1 MRRTGRKKA
10 PYRPQRDDNS
20 SAPSESTLGDYRNDP
35 VPQYAEQLLHPGPS
49 NSYDSVISQLNED
62 VSNLKTEIRKL
73 KEQKKNIL
81 TEEEKK
87 KLSDKQMLQIIDVL
101 DKRNEATK
109 DDVYLFL
116 KALSSGEK
124 CVNVRIG
131 YKITHHLTEHLRK
144 SGSEKNIVTVFDYP
158 VSVNGWSVQF
168 ESELSPDFVA
178 PYEPKDDGIN
188 SFTLEWMVYNIV
200 LTMPEKK
207 KMKIVA
213 QENDEN
219 HEERK
224 DRKLVSIKTSR
235 ETEDLVKFGVKM
247 YRIECQHSGVR
258 EFANIEFAEQL
269 PNGESW
275 QTTCI
280 TWTVVNE
287 DA

>member
-1 MRRTGRKKA
+1 M
-10 PYRPQRDDNS
+10 P
-20 SAPSESTLGDYRNDP
+20 E
-35 VPQYAEQLLHPGPS
+35 YASQILHETRS

-62 VSNLKTEIRKL
+62 VANLKTEIRKL

-101 DKRNEATK
+101 DKRNVATK

-116 KALSSGEK
+116 KALSAGEK

-131 YKITHHLTEHLRK
+131 YPITNHLTEHLRK
-144 SGSEKNIVTVFDYP
+144 SGIEENIVTVFPYP

-168 ESELSPDFVA
+168 ESELSSGYVA

-188 SFTLEWMVYNIV
+188 SFTLEWMVFSMI

-207 KMKIVA
+207 KIKIVA

-219 HEERK
+219 HVERK
-224 DRKLVSIKTSR
+224 DRKLASIKTSR
-235 ETEDLVKFGVKM
+235 EVEELVKFGVKM
-247 YRIECQHSGVR
+247 YQIECQHSGVR
-258 EFANIEFAEQL
+258 EFANIEFAKQL